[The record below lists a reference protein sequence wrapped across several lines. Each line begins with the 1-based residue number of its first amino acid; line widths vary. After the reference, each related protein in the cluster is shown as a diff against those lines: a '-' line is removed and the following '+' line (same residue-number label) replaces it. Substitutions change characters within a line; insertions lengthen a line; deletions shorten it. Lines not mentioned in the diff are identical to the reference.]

1 MPNVE
6 SSKIAWS
13 MAAYFS
19 EHCEGSTPSFRE
31 CPLGEDK
38 SRIRRNS
45 FGYQPHGAGV
55 NPVCDWYQASSVDFC
70 LDG

>member
-1 MPNVE
+1 MLNVR

-38 SRIRRNS
+38 SRIRQNS
-45 FGYQPHGAGV
+45 FGRDDDLGT
-55 NPVCDWYQASSVDFC
+55 NPMGLV
-70 LDG
+70 